1 MRLTMVGRLGRISVA
16 ATMTLLLAATVG
28 AQDVGVSPQDEPS
41 ASTATFKTDT
51 EQPVTRIGLSTG
63 GESTADLQPSA
74 ADLKTGDSTVT
85 ESDTAKPLTV
95 QKPSSGLAAGLTTP
109 GVDEEP
115 LVPIPDQQESGLIAI
130 QAASFAEVTPGLTTM
145 DEVEEAW
152 GAPKEIRKQDGV
164 LTQLYA
170 VKPFNRVEVSYFD
183 DKVASIVIRFDHSF
197 AVDALQQQLDL
208 ADIRPVLVSDELGSI
223 LGQVYPERGVLFA
236 FEPIEP
242 TTEQPAE
249 APVVAPRL
257 VVQIILEPITAEP
270 FALRAET
277 DIDSDLDLSKQD
289 IQQALKLQPDNAR
302 AHWLHSRI
310 LVGSGM
316 FDEAVAAGQ
325 RGIALEP
332 ENPRYHV
339 TQAQI
344 LGQMGRLDEAI
355 REAEKAVETSQ
366 RRRHVRARALCLL
379 GDLTA
384 SGKRPN
390 FSLAIDY
397 HMQAIK
403 EADPLVIDPHPAV
416 RLAAKEVLVDAHLG
430 AAHDIAWGNWN
441 EKEKAVPRWLD
452 RASAFIDDLI
462 ENEGG
467 DEEYRFR
474 ASTRALAACVG
485 VRGNLD
491 PAKWADE
498 VILVGE
504 ALIEKSQDAHRKAQT
519 QWDLGMALYDA
530 LQIYQM
536 RSDHA
541 TALKYGEL
549 AIEYLEQG
557 NRQKA
562 TTTTAYLLGRLY
574 FRLGAIHAIRDE
586 NHRAAITWFDK
597 ATPLLQKP
605 IPADIYADVGRHGE
619 TFVSMGVS
627 YWESGQRDKAVSLTE
642 HGITLMEKAV
652 GAGTLD
658 AAALAIPYG
667 NLASMHRQLGNADA
681 ADRFE
686 SLATKNG
693 ETTLQ

>member
-1 MRLTMVGRLGRISVA
+1 MRLTMVGRFSVA
-16 ATMTLLLAATVG
+16 AVAALLLTATVG
-28 AQDVGVSPQDEPS
+28 AQEAEVPPQDEPS
-41 ASTATFKTDT
+41 TSTATLKADT
-51 EQPVTRIGLSTG
+51 QQPVTRIGISTG
-63 GESTADLQPSA
+63 DQSTADPQPSA
-74 ADLKTGDSTVT
+74 ADPKTVDLKMGDSTAA
-85 ESDTAKPLTV
+85 ESETAKPLTV
-95 QKPSSGLAAGLTTP
+95 QKPSSGLTAS

-115 LVPIPDQQESGLIAI
+115 LIPIPDGLESGPIGI

-145 DEVEEAW
+145 EEVEEAW
-152 GAPKEIRKQDGV
+152 GVPKEIRKQDGV
-164 LTQLYA
+164 LTQLYT
-170 VKPFNRVEVSYFD
+170 VEPFKRVEVSYFD
-183 DKVASIVIRFDHSF
+183 DKVVSIVIRFDHSF
-197 AVDALQQQLDL
+197 AVDTLQEQLEL
-208 ADIRPVLVSDELGSI
+208 ADVRPVLVSDELGRI

-236 FEPIEP
+236 FAPLEPVA
-242 TTEQPAE
+242 EQPADP
-249 APVVAPRL
+249 PVVAPRQ

-277 DIDSDLDLSKQD
+277 YIDSDLDLSKLD
-289 IQQALKLQPDNAR
+289 IQQALRLQPDNAR

-316 FDEAVAAGQ
+316 FDEAVAAGG
-325 RGIALEP
+325 RAIALEP
-332 ENPRYHV
+332 ENPRYRV

-344 LGQMGRLDEAI
+344 LGQMGQLDEAV

-397 HMQAIK
+397 HMRAIK
-403 EADPLVIDPHPAV
+403 EADPLVVDPHPAV

-452 RASAFIDDLI
+452 RADAFINDLI

-467 DEEYRFR
+467 DQEYRFR

-485 VRGNLD
+485 VRGTLD

-498 VILVGE
+498 AVRVGE
-504 ALIEKSQDAHRKAQT
+504 TLIEESQDSRRKAQY

-536 RSDHA
+536 GSDHT
-541 TALKYGEL
+541 TALKYGER

-557 NRQKA
+557 HRQKDTA
-562 TTTTAYLLGRLY
+562 TTAYLLGRLY

-586 NHRAAITWFDK
+586 NHKAAITWFDK
-597 ATPLLQKP
+597 AAPLLQRP
-605 IPADIYADVGRHGE
+605 IPADIYADVGRNGE

-658 AAALAIPYG
+658 ASALAIPYG

-686 SLATKNG
+686 SLAAKNG
-693 ETTLQ
+693 QTTLQ